1 MIRAISPTAPACYG
15 MAGCPHHATCPRYAA
30 VETTSP
36 DHTIATCADGRG
48 GWPLHSV
55 GTWCC
60 EAGQRQ
66 GVQVCAECA
75 EASRGYSAAMAPVR
89 EGETA

>member
-1 MIRAISPTAPACYG
+1 MITTRESVRQAVARALLLGPGDTD
-15 MAGCPHHATCPRYAA
+15 AA
-30 VETTSP
+30 VAAVAQALGLPEQEVRECWQP
-36 DHTIATCADGRG
+36 AEC
-48 GWPLHSV
+48 
-55 GTWCC
+55 WCC

-89 EGETA
+89 EGAEA